1 MDDYEKYEEDCIKIR
16 NSNAD
21 LLNEFEVW
29 LKSSGLTKKT
39 INSHCSNIDF
49 YINEFLLYEGA
60 TEAKEGVDE
69 VNMFLGYWF
78 IKKAMWA
85 SQTSIKS
92 NATSLKK
99 FYTFMEQKKL
109 IDKEDLNNL
118 KRTIKEGMPEW
129 LDTLGRYDNPSVED
143 IW

>member
-1 MDDYEKYEEDCIKIR
+1 MRLIKIR
-16 NSNAD
+16 
-21 LLNEFEVW
+21 
-29 LKSSGLTKKT
+29 G
-39 INSHCSNIDF
+39 
-49 YINEFLLYEGA
+49 NEFLLYEGA

-69 VNMFLGYWF
+69 VNMYLGYWF
-78 IKKAMWA
+78 IKKVMWA

-99 FYTFMEQKKL
+99 FYTFMEEKKL
-109 IDKEDLNNL
+109 VDKEDLNNL
-118 KRTIKEGMPEW
+118 KQTIKEDMPEW